1 MTKLTKKQIFKC
13 KLSNKPVDLWSGLLY
28 DRDNLE
34 LLIETGIWV
43 QDLGFEGLEFDTE
56 RTYILLYTMR
66 LYDNDTDNVWTVLDI
81 GDRHTVCL

>member
-13 KLSNKPVDLWSGLLY
+13 KLSDKPLDLWSGMLNN
-28 DRDNLE
+28 RDNLD

-43 QDLGFEGLEFDTE
+43 QDLGYEGFHFDTE
-56 RTYILLYTMR
+56 RTYIMLYTMR
-66 LYDNDTDNVWTVLDI
+66 LYDNDSDNVWTVLDI